1 MYCRFLRVVGL
12 VMAACLLLAGATTA
26 QARPYKIGM
35 IHWIAYSPLNVA
47 DVKGFWK
54 TLGLEVEVVNFG
66 SNQELNGALEHK
78 RIDIACDMMGS
89 WVGMYMAGA
98 PLKIVAETDWSF
110 GGDKIIV
117 KKGVT
122 PEQLKGSTVGIYL
135 NQPSVTYFLN
145 KYLAS
150 INVPLKDAQLVELEP
165 EALADNFISGR
176 FQAIV
181 NYDPQALRA
190 ERDGGGEV
198 IATSASW
205 EGVIPEGLV
214 ARADVL
220 AEIPRED
227 LIKVIQGW
235 AQAVEWSKDSANWA
249 EYMTILNE
257 KTFEGEAPY
266 SEADLKA
273 MLDSVRIHSRAEQL
287 ARNKD
292 GLRQYLVDLHA
303 FLKENGMLT
312 KEFAPEDLLAADVAV
327 DALSR

>member
-1 MYCRFLRVVGL
+1 MRRLLLTALCL
-12 VMAACLLLAGATTA
+12 AAAASLMLAGASAA

-47 DVKGFWK
+47 EVKGLWK
-54 TLGLEVEVVNFG
+54 ELGLEVEVVNFG
-66 SNQELNGALEHK
+66 SNQELNGALENK

-122 PEQLKGSTVGIYL
+122 PEQLKSSPVGIYL

-150 INVPLKDAQLVELEP
+150 INVPLKDMQLVELEP

-190 ERDGGGEV
+190 EREGNGEV

-220 AEIPRED
+220 AEIPRAD
-227 LIKVIQGW
+227 LIKIIQGW
-235 AQAVEWSKDSANWA
+235 AKAVEWSKDSANWT

-257 KTFEGEAPY
+257 KTFEGEDAY

-273 MLDSVRIHSRAEQL
+273 MLDSVRIHDRATQL

-292 GLRQYLVDLHA
+292 GLAQYLTDLHV
-303 FLKENGMLT
+303 FLKDNGLLA
-312 KEFAPEDLLAADVAV
+312 KDFAPADLLASDVAV
-327 DALSR
+327 EALSQ